1 MKLFDIDEAILAC
14 VDLETG
20 EIIDPDRLAALE
32 MEREKKIDGIAMW
45 VKENVAM
52 ASAIGEEIKKLQ
64 ARKKACDNRANS
76 LKDFLN
82 FYLEGKKYKSPKVSI
97 SYTHSKSV
105 AVDDI
110 SKVPETWLVPQ
121 EPVLDKMGIKKALAD
136 GVTIDG
142 VHLEE
147 KESLVIR

>member
-32 MEREKKIDGIAMW
+32 MEREKKIDGIALW
-45 VKENVAM
+45 VKQETAM
-52 ASAIGEEIKKLQ
+52 AKAIGEEIAKLQ
-64 ARKKACDNRANS
+64 ARKKACENKANS
-76 LKDFLN
+76 LKEFLK
-82 FYLEGKKYKSPKVSI
+82 FYLEGKKHKSAKVSI

-105 AVDDI
+105 VVDDADLLPDDCVAVELKI
-110 SKVPETWLVPQ
+110 DKVQL
-121 EPVLDKMGIKKALAD
+121 KKYLTD
-136 GVTIDG
+136 GEAIEG
-142 VHLEE
+142 CHLEE